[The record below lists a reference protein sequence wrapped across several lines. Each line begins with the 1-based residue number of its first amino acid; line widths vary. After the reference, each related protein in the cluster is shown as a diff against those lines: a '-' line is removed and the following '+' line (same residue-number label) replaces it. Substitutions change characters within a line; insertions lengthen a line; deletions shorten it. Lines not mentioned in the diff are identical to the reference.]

1 MLIEYYSLIQTYI
14 WIFDIW
20 FSNEWYPISFHFSG
34 TAQHNS
40 DNSIPHNR
48 SGIIATEEESGQSS
62 ISSSLP
68 KCPVCQLEFDYVDL
82 TDHIDICLRTY
93 KANEDENETGV
104 LGNEEDDDDIEVDG
118 MDGLETY
125 TWAGQTRI
133 RSSSLVDGGLRG
145 AGFLTITRGDEDQV
159 REINL

>member
-1 MLIEYYSLIQTYI
+1 M
-14 WIFDIW
+14 
-20 FSNEWYPISFHFSG
+20 
-34 TAQHNS
+34 
-40 DNSIPHNR
+40 
-48 SGIIATEEESGQSS
+48 
-62 ISSSLP
+62 
-68 KCPVCQLEFDYVDL
+68 
-82 TDHIDICLRTY
+82 TDHIDVCLRTY

-159 REINL
+159 REIIL

>member
-1 MLIEYYSLIQTYI
+1 M
-14 WIFDIW
+14 
-20 FSNEWYPISFHFSG
+20 NISFYFSS

-40 DNSIPHNR
+40 DHSILHNS
-48 SGIIATEEESGQSS
+48 SGSIVTEEEGGQSS
-62 ISSSLP
+62 VSSSLP

-93 KANEDENETGV
+93 KANEDDNERDI
-104 LGNEEDDDDIEVDG
+104 LGNEEDEDDVEVDG

-145 AGFLTITRGDEDQV
+145 AGFLTITRGDEDQA
-159 REINL
+159 REIHI